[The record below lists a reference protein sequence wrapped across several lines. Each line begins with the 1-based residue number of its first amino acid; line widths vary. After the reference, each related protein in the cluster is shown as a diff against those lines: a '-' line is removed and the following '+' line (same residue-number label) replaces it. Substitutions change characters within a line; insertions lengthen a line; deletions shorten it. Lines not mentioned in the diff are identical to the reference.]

1 MHTKSMTAAFLAV
14 LALSVNGQRTGG
26 SNNNVD
32 SVDSVGCCYGADST
46 CNDATEIKCA
56 RMAARGIGCEWRSG
70 DDADCT
76 FVPDPGC
83 CYSASG
89 NSRCEVDDET
99 TCAKKGIRSDCE
111 WRGGEDADCT
121 PPTPEP
127 GSCCATDDTKRNA
140 AKCPDIDAEGSCNA
154 KASRWGCEWR
164 SGQNDCDGG
173 SEEGLTVV
181 CVGTSAACH
190 GETFD
195 CPNTGV
201 CSITCDGNGAC
212 YDATVNCPDDFPCVI
227 QCSNEDDE
235 APACTLLEAN
245 WAANPNLGFLS
256 CSGQDACLGVVMP
269 PHGAQEQMAF
279 EEMLSPAVEQPTSLV
294 YNSLLLFV
302 GVTAALM
309 TLAAAFYVFGRKEK
323 KVAASWD
330 DEE

>member
-1 MHTKSMTAAFLAV
+1 MHTKSTMTAAFLAV

-26 SNNNVD
+26 NNNNVD

-46 CNDATEIKCA
+46 CNGATEIKCA

-164 SGQNDCDGG
+164 SGQNSCDGD
-173 SEEGLTVV
+173 SEEGLSVV
-181 CVGTSAACH
+181 CTGENFDCH

-195 CPNTGV
+195 CPNTGM
-201 CSITCDGNGAC
+201 CQITCDGNGAC
-212 YDATVNCPDDFPCVI
+212 MGVLIICPDDFPCVVS
-227 QCSNEDDE
+227 CSNEDDE
-235 APACTLLEAN
+235 VAACES
-245 WAANPNLGFLS
+245 AAVKWSETPGQGVLA
-256 CSGQDACLGVVMP
+256 CSGFDACSSIQAPVFE
-269 PHGAQEQMAF
+269 AQEQMAF
-279 EEMLSPAVEQPTSLV
+279 EAMISPVGQPASFI
-294 YNSLLLFV
+294 NDSLLLLA
-302 GVTAALM
+302 GVSVVLM
-309 TLAAAFYVFGRKEK
+309 TLAAAFYVYARKAK
-323 KVAASWD
+323 DVTASWE